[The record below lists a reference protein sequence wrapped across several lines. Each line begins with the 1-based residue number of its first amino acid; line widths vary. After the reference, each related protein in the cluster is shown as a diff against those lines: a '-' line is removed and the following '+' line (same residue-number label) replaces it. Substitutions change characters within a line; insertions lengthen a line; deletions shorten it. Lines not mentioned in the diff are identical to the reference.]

1 MIDFFNFFLER
12 YPEIFQL
19 LLQHL
24 KISGIAL
31 SIAILVGI
39 PVGIAITKNEVL
51 AKLTMNIAGVFQ
63 TIPSLALFGLII
75 PFLGIGVK
83 PAIFVLFLYSLL
95 PIITNTYIG
104 VKSVDKSTVQAA
116 IGMGMTNFQVLTI
129 VKLPI
134 AISVIMSGIRISAVS
149 NIGTTTIAALI
160 GAGGLGDYIFRGI
173 SMNNN
178 NLILCGAIP
187 TALLA
192 FSINY
197 ILVVF
202 EKAVTPIGML
212 SNRNEKYKSKKI
224 IKFIGIILLVLS
236 AFGIYNKVNEKSYPT
251 IVIGHKNFTEQRILG
266 NLLSLIIENK
276 TDFKTEVLEL
286 GGTNLVFQAL
296 KSGEIDVYPEY
307 TGTAYAAFLGQKDII
322 DAKSAYNYIEENYK
336 SVYDLGTLAPLG
348 FENTY
353 AFIVTKEFSEKYN
366 ITKISD
372 LKKYKDKFLLAS
384 PAEFIDRQDGLEGV
398 KKSYNINFEKVNMM
412 DSGLVISSLINSK
425 VDIGIAFSTDGLIA
439 KYDFIILED
448 DLNFFPPY
456 ECFISFKNEFKDKN
470 PEVVKSLE
478 ILTDNF
484 SNRDMQE
491 LNLAALESGKDEKT
505 IAREILVK
513 KGLIDK

>member
-39 PVGIAITKNEVL
+39 PVGITITKNEIL

-104 VKSVDKSTVQAA
+104 VKSVDKATVQAA
-116 IGMGMTNFQVLTI
+116 VGMGMTNFQVLTI

-197 ILVVF
+197 ILIVF
-202 EKAVTPIGML
+202 EKAVTPMGML
-212 SNRNEKYKSKKI
+212 SNRSEKHKSKKI
-224 IKFIGIILLVLS
+224 IKFIGIIMLILS
-236 AFGIYNKVNEKSYPT
+236 AFGIYNKAKEKAYPT
-251 IVIGHKNFTEQRILG
+251 IIIGHKNFTEQRILG

-276 TDFKTEVLEL
+276 TNFKTKVVEL
-286 GGTNLVFQAL
+286 GGSNLVFQAL
-296 KSGEIDVYPEY
+296 NSGEIDVYPEY
-307 TGTAYAAFLGQKDII
+307 TGTAYAAFLGQKDVV
-322 DAKSAYNYIEENYK
+322 DSKSAYNYIVENYK
-336 SVYDLGTLAPLG
+336 KNYDLGTLEPLG

-366 ITKISD
+366 VTKISD
-372 LKKYKDKFLLAS
+372 LKKYKDKFSLAS
-384 PAEFIDRQDGLEGV
+384 SAEFIDRQDGITGV
-398 KKSYNINFEKVNMM
+398 KKRYDINFEKVNMM
-412 DSGLVISSLINSK
+412 DSGLVISSLLNGK

-439 KYDFIILED
+439 KHDFVILED
-448 DLNFFPPY
+448 DLKFFPPY
-456 ECFISFKNEFKDKN
+456 ECFISFKNQFKVKN

-478 ILTDNF
+478 ILTNNF
-484 SNRDMQE
+484 TNRDMQE
-491 LNLAALESGKDEKT
+491 LNLAALESGKNEKT
-505 IAREILVK
+505 IAREMLIK
-513 KGLIDK
+513 KGLI